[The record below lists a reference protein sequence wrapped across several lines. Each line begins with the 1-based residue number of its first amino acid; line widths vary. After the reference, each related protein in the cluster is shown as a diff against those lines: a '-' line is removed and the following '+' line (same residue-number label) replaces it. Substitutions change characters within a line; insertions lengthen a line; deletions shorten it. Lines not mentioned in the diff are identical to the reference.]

1 MANQWQMF
9 ERIARSA
16 ARLAYAEEPLIAP
29 NHPFESRN
37 IHPAL
42 PPNVIRLFDDGHYSQ
57 ATFEAFKFVD
67 KEVAR
72 LAKHNESGFKL
83 MMAAFSEAS
92 PLLKLNGCVST
103 SERDEQKGFQF
114 LFAGSIL
121 AIRNPR
127 GHEYAIHDSP
137 DECLDHL
144 ALASLLLRRLQS
156 AGLKVRGHDRPKGR
170 NYAQSGF
177 SNRE

>member
-1 MANQWQMF
+1 MADLWQVF

-16 ARLAYAEEPLIAP
+16 TQLAYADEVRTLPD
-29 NHPFESRN
+29 HPFESRN
-37 IHPAL
+37 IHPAF
-42 PPNVIRLFDDGHYSQ
+42 PPNVMRLFDDGHYSQ

-72 LAKHNESGFKL
+72 IAKHNESGFKL
-83 MMAAFSEAS
+83 MMAAFSETS
-92 PLLKLNGCVST
+92 PLLKLNGCATT
-103 SERDEQKGFQF
+103 SEKDEQKGFQF

-156 AGLKVRGHDRPKGR
+156 AGFKLAGT
-170 NYAQSGF
+170 
-177 SNRE
+177 

>member
-1 MANQWQMF
+1 MANPLQVF

-16 ARLAYAEEPLIAP
+16 YKLGYAEDVRALPD
-29 NHPFESRN
+29 HPFESRN

-42 PPNVIRLFDDGHYSQ
+42 PQNVKKLFDDGHYSQ

-67 KEVAR
+67 KEVSR
-72 LAKHNESGFKL
+72 LANRGESGFQL
-83 MMAAFSEAS
+83 MMTVFSETS
-92 PLLKLNGCVST
+92 PLLKLNGCIST
-103 SERDEQKGFQF
+103 SEKDEQKGFKF

-127 GHEYAIHDSP
+127 AHEYVIHDSP

-156 AGLKVRGHDRPKGR
+156 AGLKIVGT
-170 NYAQSGF
+170 
-177 SNRE
+177 